1 VIRTMVLAGVASVC
15 LAAPAL
21 SKPPGPAPATPDFIK
36 AAASTD
42 EFERQEGRLAEVR
55 AVNPRVRDFGRMMV
69 RDHTN
74 TTMALKGA
82 IRHAGLPAPPP
93 PKLTDQQ
100 QANLATLKAARGAD
114 FDRTY
119 VQQQIEA
126 HQTALGV
133 IEAYAAGG
141 DNKTLRKAAAQTVPI
156 VQRHL
161 KMAQGIG
168 H

>member
-1 VIRTMVLAGVASVC
+1 MVLAGVASVC
-15 LAAPAL
+15 LAAPAF
-21 SKPPGPAPATPDFIK
+21 SQPPGPALPTPDFIK

-55 AVNPRVRDFGRMMV
+55 GVTPRVRDFGRMMV

-100 QANLATLKAARGAD
+100 QANLATLKAARGPD

-133 IEAYAAGG
+133 MQAYAAGG
-141 DNKTLRKAAAQTVPI
+141 DNRVLRKAAAQTAPI
-156 VQRHL
+156 VRRHL
-161 KMAQGIG
+161 TIVQGIR

>member
-1 VIRTMVLAGVASVC
+1 
-15 LAAPAL
+15 
-21 SKPPGPAPATPDFIK
+21 
-36 AAASTD
+36 
-42 EFERQEGRLAEVR
+42 
-55 AVNPRVRDFGRMMV
+55 MMV

-93 PKLTDQQ
+93 PKLSDQQ
-100 QANLATLKAARGAD
+100 QANLATLKAARGPD

-133 IEAYAAGG
+133 MQAYAAGG
-141 DNKTLRKAAAQTVPI
+141 DNRVLRKAAAQTAPI
-156 VQRHL
+156 VRRHL
-161 KMAQGIG
+161 TIVQGIR